1 MLLIEI
7 KNTDYYQIKSYILK
21 KMKKEFRSGCPLSST
36 LDIVGD
42 KWSLLIIRDML
53 IKHKKTFKEISDS
66 YEKIAP
72 SILSSRLKLLESYK
86 LIFKTKVPDNKKEN
100 LYLLTEKGIRLTPII
115 IEFSLWGNFN
125 MREFNEIDDIK
136 GLDLDK
142 TLIMQT
148 VQDSYNS
155 MLLNFR

>member
-1 MLLIEI
+1 
-7 KNTDYYQIKSYILK
+7 
-21 KMKKEFRSGCPLSST
+21 MKKKFRSGCPISSA
-36 LDIVGD
+36 LDVVGD

-53 IKHKKTFKEISDS
+53 VKHKKTFKEISDS

-100 LYLLTEKGIRLTPII
+100 IYLLTEKGIRLTPII
-115 IEFSLWGNFN
+115 IEFSLWGNYN
-125 MREFNEIDDIK
+125 MREFNEIDDIE
-136 GLDLDK
+136 GLNLDK
-142 TLIMQT
+142 TLIIQKI
-148 VQDSYNS
+148 QDSYNS

>member
-1 MLLIEI
+1 
-7 KNTDYYQIKSYILK
+7 
-21 KMKKEFRSGCPLSST
+21 MKKEFRSGCPVSSS
-36 LDIVGD
+36 LDVVGD

-53 IKHKKTFKEISDS
+53 VKHKKTFKQISDS

-72 SILSSRLKLLESYK
+72 SILSARLKLLESYK
-86 LIFKTKVPDNKKEN
+86 LIFKTKAPENKKEN
-100 LYLLTEKGIRLTPII
+100 IYLLTEKGIRLTPII

-125 MREFNEIDDIK
+125 MREFNEIDDIE
-136 GLDLDK
+136 GLNLDK

-155 MLLNFR
+155 MLLKF

>member
-1 MLLIEI
+1 
-7 KNTDYYQIKSYILK
+7 
-21 KMKKEFRSGCPLSST
+21 MKKEFRSGCPISST
-36 LDIVGD
+36 LDVVGD

-53 IKHKKTFKEISDS
+53 VKHKKTFKEISDS

-72 SILSSRLKLLESYK
+72 SILSARLKLLESYK

-100 LYLLTEKGIRLTPII
+100 IYLLTEKGIRLTPII

-125 MREFNEIDDIK
+125 MREFNEIDDIE
-136 GLDLDK
+136 GLNSDK
-142 TLIMQT
+142 TLIIQT